1 MATRESNVIMFPR
14 PIDPERKE
22 DVKIAKQFL
31 EKIDGL
37 MMKGLL
43 RDLAAAEAKVLAGDA
58 GAARDVEFL
67 FVSIRR
73 RLPNATQLGE
83 RLLRDTRAR
92 GPKLGIFGAHDGAR
106 VRRRARGASR
116 SKLRQIDFQV
126 RAKLKTDAWY

>member
-1 MATRESNVIMFPR
+1 MFPQ

-22 DVKIAKQFL
+22 GRIAKQFL

-73 RLPNATQLGE
+73 RL
-83 RLLRDTRAR
+83 RDRDAIRRETIA
-92 GPKLGIFGAHDGAR
+92 KYALAR
-106 VRRRARGASR
+106 VKAWDFR
-116 SKLRQIDFQV
+116 S
-126 RAKLKTDAWY
+126 A